1 MGSNA
6 GVSFPNF
13 YVVMFIML
21 YKVVLT
27 FKSVD
32 KTLECDHSNESYWA
46 VLSGAVL
53 LPYRLVLWIRWN
65 PVIEIYSFLSSVGVA
80 YNIHQ
85 KTLSDTVKREGLH
98 AGAPGYKFIIFKS
111 VFQTMTYPDLECFNK
126 DGVSIELNI
135 KLQYRARPNNLLEI
149 IKQFKDSENYLD
161 ILK

>member
-1 MGSNA
+1 MKATEKYYQALYFFAIQAGFIDPVRSSN
-6 GVSFPNF
+6 
-13 YVVMFIML
+13 
-21 YKVVLT
+21 
-27 FKSVD
+27 
-32 KTLECDHSNESYWA
+32 C
-46 VLSGAVL
+46 
-53 LPYRLVLWIRWN
+53 
-65 PVIEIYSFLSSVGVA
+65 IYSFLLSVGVA

-111 VFQTMTYPDLECFNK
+111 VFQTITYPDLECFNK
-126 DGVSIELNI
+126 DGVPIELNI